1 MIINCLILEKIN
13 LPNFNKKINKNIKI
27 VDLSGQSK
35 DEYLK
40 IIHKFDVIFIKSR
53 TIINKEFISKANN
66 LKVIARMGVGKEN
79 IDMQSCDKRK
89 IKVFTI
95 PGGNSEAASE
105 FTICMI
111 LNMTRKIF
119 TANENISKNLYNRDL
134 VTGIGLNSLNIGIV
148 GYGNV
153 GKKVARKLYAL
164 GVNKIYIYDK
174 KKPKV
179 LNKNFIFLKS
189 LDKLISYSNVVS
201 IHLTLNEDTNNLF
214 NLKNLKLFQR
224 NSILIN
230 TSRGLIVNDKDV
242 IKTIKINNLSYVS
255 DVLKNEPNYET
266 NKKQLIKNILLNKKN
281 IIITPHMA
289 AMTYDTQNNLSLK
302 MFEKIFKYFAIK

>member
-1 MIINCLILEKIN
+1 M
-13 LPNFNKKINKNIKI
+13 
-27 VDLSGQSK
+27 
-35 DEYLK
+35 
-40 IIHKFDVIFIKSR
+40 
-53 TIINKEFISKANN
+53 
-66 LKVIARMGVGKEN
+66 
-79 IDMQSCDKRK
+79 
-89 IKVFTI
+89 
-95 PGGNSEAASE
+95 
-105 FTICMI
+105 
-111 LNMTRKIF
+111 
-119 TANENISKNLYNRDL
+119 
-134 VTGIGLNSLNIGIV
+134 
-148 GYGNV
+148 
-153 GKKVARKLYAL
+153 
-164 GVNKIYIYDK
+164 
-174 KKPKV
+174 

>member
-1 MIINCLILEKIN
+1 M
-13 LPNFNKKINKNIKI
+13 P
-27 VDLSGQSK
+27 
-35 DEYLK
+35 
-40 IIHKFDVIFIKSR
+40 
-53 TIINKEFISKANN
+53 
-66 LKVIARMGVGKEN
+66 
-79 IDMQSCDKRK
+79 
-89 IKVFTI
+89 
-95 PGGNSEAASE
+95 
-105 FTICMI
+105 
-111 LNMTRKIF
+111 
-119 TANENISKNLYNRDL
+119 
-134 VTGIGLNSLNIGIV
+134 
-148 GYGNV
+148 
-153 GKKVARKLYAL
+153 
-164 GVNKIYIYDK
+164 
-174 KKPKV
+174 
-179 LNKNFIFLKS
+179 NKNFIFLKS

-242 IKTIKINNLSYVS
+242 IKTIKINNLHYVS